1 VPTESELRDLLSSA
15 HAPHD
20 LDAQRIIARS
30 RRRRLPRQL
39 AAGAVSVLA
48 VAGISVVAI
57 QTSLVSQPPS
67 TVSMIDQSAEG
78 GAAPEASTDSSADS
92 TIKRAP
98 ADRINLCEAP
108 LADVAP
114 STLGLQLDVAFPA
127 TAPVG
132 TDPVVG
138 AVRLTNTGTQTVS
151 GTTSTVP
158 AITLS
163 SEGVVL
169 WHSNGQLDTTERA
182 VTLAPGESIEYE
194 ASFVP
199 VRCTVDD
206 DRAEQFRADLPA
218 VTAGDYELSAALDFL
233 PDTPPTDGSTPG
245 LDLVTGPLSTIAL
258 Q

>member
-1 VPTESELRDLLSSA
+1 MPSESELRDLLSSA
-15 HAPHD
+15 HAPHE

-48 VAGISVVAI
+48 VAGISVVVI

-67 TVSMIDQSAEG
+67 TVSMMDQSAEG
-78 GAAPEASTDSSADS
+78 GAAPEASADS
-92 TIKRAP
+92 IKRAP

-114 STLGLQLDVAFPA
+114 STLGLQLDVAFPS

-132 TDPVVG
+132 TDTVGG
-138 AVRLTNTGTQTVS
+138 AVRLTNTSGLTVS
-151 GTTSTVP
+151 GTTTMVP

-163 SEGVVL
+163 RDGVVL
-169 WHSNGQLDTTERA
+169 WHSNGQVETPERA
-182 VTLAPGESIEYE
+182 VTLSPGESIEYE

-199 VRCTVDD
+199 VRCTVEDD
-206 DRAEQFRADLPA
+206 GAEQFRADLPP
-218 VTAGDYELSAALDFL
+218 VPAGYYDLSAALDFL
-233 PDTPPTDGSTPG
+233 PDAAPTDGSTPG
-245 LDLVTGPLSTIAL
+245 LDLVTGPRSTIQL

>member
-1 VPTESELRDLLSSA
+1 MPSESELRDLLSSA

-20 LDAQRIIARS
+20 LDAQRIIART

-57 QTSLVSQPPS
+57 QTSLVSPPPS
-67 TVSMIDQSAEG
+67 AVSMMDQSAEG
-78 GAAPEASTDSSADS
+78 GAAPEASTES

-108 LADVAP
+108 LAEVAP
-114 STLGLQLDVAFPA
+114 SSLGLQVDVAFPP
-127 TAPVG
+127 TASVG

-151 GTTSTVP
+151 GTTTTVP

-163 SEGVVL
+163 REGVVL
-169 WHSNGQLDTTERA
+169 WHSNGQLDTAERA
-182 VTLAPGESIEYE
+182 VTLAPGESVEYE

-199 VRCTVDD
+199 VRCTVEDD
-206 DRAEQFRADLPA
+206 GAEQFRADLPPIP
-218 VTAGDYELSAALDFL
+218 AGDYDLSAALDFL

-245 LDLVTGPLSTIAL
+245 LDLVTGPRSTITL